1 MAIVRAQRL
10 RQSVQAQRHADLL
23 ASLLATN
30 A

>member
-10 RQSVQAQRHADLL
+10 RQPVQAQRHADLL
-23 ASLLATN
+23 ASLLASS